1 MRQLAKLLLCLGSAL
16 PILAC
21 QSTNIERNNSTSTFN
36 QSAEQLPVQDTT
48 VEAQRVSWMKGSLP
62 DIQKTSTREIK
73 APLIRPNDTVHI
85 DIYEV
90 PKLGGEF
97 EVGSNG
103 KIKVPLLG
111 PVEAAGFT
119 SQELSG
125 HLEAALGLN
134 YLQNPQVNVKLEPA
148 EHTVDKVS
156 IDGAVKK
163 PGIYDVPE
171 GTTLMKAIAQSGGV
185 NEFADL
191 SKVIIFR
198 EIDNER
204 VAARYNVARIR
215 KGKEPDPIIF
225 GNDIILIEDSGI
237 KRSRREIVQS
247 LPLFLL
253 FGGL

>member
-1 MRQLAKLLLCLGSAL
+1 
-16 PILAC
+16 
-21 QSTNIERNNSTSTFN
+21 
-36 QSAEQLPVQDTT
+36 
-48 VEAQRVSWMKGSLP
+48 
-62 DIQKTSTREIK
+62 
-73 APLIRPNDTVHI
+73 
-85 DIYEV
+85 
-90 PKLGGEF
+90 
-97 EVGSNG
+97 
-103 KIKVPLLG
+103 
-111 PVEAAGFT
+111 
-119 SQELSG
+119 
-125 HLEAALGLN
+125 
-134 YLQNPQVNVKLEPA
+134 
-148 EHTVDKVS
+148 
-156 IDGAVKK
+156 
-163 PGIYDVPE
+163 
-171 GTTLMKAIAQSGGV
+171 MKAIAQSGGV